1 MQGNRLQRLSLQL
14 RKVELN
20 DFLLLNILRNGN
32 MKIIGHRG
40 ARGEAPENT
49 LGGFQHII
57 DLGLK
62 AVEFDVRLL
71 RDGKL
76 AVLHD
81 ATLQRTAGK
90 SDVLSSLDTNQLTQ
104 FDNRQG
110 WKDWGQPEPIPTL
123 QQTLNLLIDFEH
135 IEVEVKAVENQDE
148 VIQILD
154 QLIIELN
161 TWSNADAVT
170 VTSFDVRIL
179 AALQQSRIENKHQ
192 LKTGLLLEPFSNS
205 NHPPETQ
212 MPTQQAIE
220 LGCSRIGLSDK
231 LANESSVLAIKNAG
245 LAISIWTVNSP
256 ERAKELEKWHVN
268 GLITDHPSLM
278 LKELIE
284 NI

>member
-1 MQGNRLQRLSLQL
+1 
-14 RKVELN
+14 
-20 DFLLLNILRNGN
+20 

-71 RDGKL
+71 RDGTL

-90 SDVLSSLDTNQLTQ
+90 PDILSNLTATHLTD

-110 WKDWGQPEPIPTL
+110 WKNWTQPEPIPTL
-123 QQTLNLLIDFEH
+123 QQTLNLLIHFDH
-135 IEVEVKAVENQDE
+135 IEVEVKAVDDQDAVLKIVE
-148 VIQILD
+148 
-154 QLIIELN
+154 QLIIELDH
-161 TWSNADAVT
+161 WSNVKAVT

-179 AALQQSRIENKHQ
+179 AALQQSRTEQKHQ
-192 LKTGLLLEPFSNS
+192 LKTGLLLEPSSHSNDATKNQS
-205 NHPPETQ
+205 PA
-212 MPTQQAIE
+212 QQAIA
-220 LGCSRIGLSDK
+220 LGCCRIGLSDK
-231 LANESSVLAIKNAG
+231 LATESSILAIKNTG
-245 LAISIWTVNSP
+245 LAISIWTVNST
-256 ERAKELEKWHVN
+256 ERAKELEKWHID
-268 GLITDHPSLM
+268 GLITDHPTRM
-278 LKELIE
+278 LQSSIG

>member
-1 MQGNRLQRLSLQL
+1 
-14 RKVELN
+14 
-20 DFLLLNILRNGN
+20 
-32 MKIIGHRG
+32 MKLIGHRG

-49 LGGFQHII
+49 LGGFRHIV

-71 RDGKL
+71 CDGKL

-90 SDVLSSLDTNQLTQ
+90 PDSLSNLSEGELSQ

-110 WKDWGQPEPIPTL
+110 WADWAQPEPIPTL
-123 QQTLNLLIDFEH
+123 QRTLELLINFEH
-135 IEVEVKAVENQDE
+135 IEVEVKAVENQYE
-148 VIQILD
+148 VLKIVD

-161 TWSNADAVT
+161 TWSNQKAVT

-179 AALQQSRIENKHQ
+179 AALQQKRCENKHH
-192 LKTGLLLEPFSNS
+192 LKSGLLLEPSSLANAL
-205 NHPPETQ
+205 PYGETAAE
-212 MPTQQAIE
+212 QAIA

-231 LANESSVLAIKNAG
+231 LTNHDSVLAIQNAG
-245 LAISIWTVNSP
+245 LALSIWTVNTP
-256 ERAKELEKWHVN
+256 ERAKELESWQVD
-268 GLITDHPSLM
+268 GLITDYPSLM
-278 LKELIE
+278 LSHLIG

>member
-1 MQGNRLQRLSLQL
+1 
-14 RKVELN
+14 
-20 DFLLLNILRNGN
+20 

-57 DLGLK
+57 NLGLK

-71 RDGKL
+71 HDGKL

-81 ATLQRTAGK
+81 PTLQRTAGK
-90 SDVLSSLDTNQLTQ
+90 PDQLSNLTEKDLSH

-110 WKDWGQPEPIPTL
+110 WANWGTPEPIPTL
-123 QQTLNLLIDFEH
+123 QQTLDLLTHFEH
-135 IEVEVKAVENQDE
+135 IEVEVKAVEDQNAVFKIVE
-148 VIQILD
+148 
-154 QLIIELN
+154 QLIRELN
-161 TWSNADAVT
+161 HWSNVNAIT

-179 AALQQSRIENKHQ
+179 AALQHSRAENKHQ
-192 LKTGLLLEPFSNS
+192 LKTGLLLEPSTS
-205 NHPPETQ
+205 TKDQSTIQTPAE
-212 MPTQQAIE
+212 QALS

-231 LANESSVLAIKNAG
+231 LATEASILAFKNAG

-256 ERAKELEKWHVN
+256 ERAKELEKWQVN
-268 GLITDHPSLM
+268 GLITDNPTRMIKNS
-278 LKELIE
+278 IG

>member
-1 MQGNRLQRLSLQL
+1 
-14 RKVELN
+14 
-20 DFLLLNILRNGN
+20 

-49 LGGFQHII
+49 LGGFRHII

-71 RDGKL
+71 RDGQL

-90 SDVLSSLDTNQLTQ
+90 SDLLADLDTNDLSD

-110 WKDWGQPEPIPTL
+110 WTDWTQPEPIPTL
-123 QQTLNLLIDFEH
+123 QQVLDLLIYFDH
-135 IEVEVKAVENQDE
+135 IEVEVKAVESEDDVLKITE
-148 VIQILD
+148 

-161 TWSNADAVT
+161 TWSNQQAIT

-179 AALQQSRIENKHQ
+179 AALQRSRMEQKHQ
-192 LKTGLLLEPFSNS
+192 LKTGLLLERSSDSNDLS
-205 NHPPETQ
+205 SAQTYA
-212 MPTQQAIE
+212 QQAVE

-231 LANESSVLAIKNAG
+231 LATESRVSAIKDAG
-245 LAISIWTVNSP
+245 LLISIWTVNST
-256 ERAKELEKWHVN
+256 ERAKTLQNWQVD

-278 LKELIE
+278 LANLIG

>member
-1 MQGNRLQRLSLQL
+1 
-14 RKVELN
+14 
-20 DFLLLNILRNGN
+20 

-49 LGGFQHII
+49 LGGFRHIV

-81 ATLQRTAGK
+81 ATLQRTAGQ
-90 SDVLSSLDTNQLTQ
+90 SDLLADLNTNNLSH

-110 WKDWGQPEPIPTL
+110 WTDWTQPEPIPTL
-123 QQTLNLLIDFEH
+123 QQVLDILTSFDH
-135 IEVEVKAVENQDE
+135 IEVEVKAVESEDDVLKITE
-148 VIQILD
+148 
-154 QLIIELN
+154 QLMIELN
-161 TWSNADAVT
+161 TWSNQHAIT

-179 AALQQSRIENKHQ
+179 AALQHSRIAQKHQ
-192 LKTGLLLEPFSNS
+192 LKTGLLLEPSLSSNDNDS
-205 NHPPETQ
+205 SESQTYV
-212 MPTQQAIE
+212 QQALE

-231 LANESSVLAIKNAG
+231 LATEPRVSAIKDAG
-245 LAISIWTVNSP
+245 LLISIWTVNST
-256 ERAKELEKWHVN
+256 ERAKTLQNWQID

-278 LKELIE
+278 LANLIG

>member
-1 MQGNRLQRLSLQL
+1 
-14 RKVELN
+14 
-20 DFLLLNILRNGN
+20 

-90 SDVLSSLDTNQLTQ
+90 PDSLSNLTEQ
-104 FDNRQG
+104 DLGRFDNRQG
-110 WKDWGQPEPIPTL
+110 WQNWEQSEPIPTL
-123 QQTLNLLIDFEH
+123 QQTLHLLTGFEH
-135 IEVEVKAVENQDE
+135 IEVEVKAVEDQNAVSKIVE
-148 VIQILD
+148 
-154 QLIIELN
+154 QLILELN
-161 TWSNADAVT
+161 YWSNVEAVT
-170 VTSFDVRIL
+170 VTSFDIRIL
-179 AALQQSRIENKHQ
+179 AALQQSRIEGKHH
-192 LKTGLLLEPFSNS
+192 LRTGLLLEPKTNSIEQSHLSNES
-205 NHPPETQ
+205 LLQTPE
-212 MPTQQAIE
+212 QQAIS

-231 LANESSVLAIKNAG
+231 LTTESSILTIKNAG
-245 LAISIWTVNSP
+245 LSISIWTVNSP
-256 ERAKELEKWHVN
+256 ERAYELEKWQVD
-268 GLITDHPSLM
+268 GLITDYPTQM
-278 LKELIE
+278 LKNSIG

>member
-1 MQGNRLQRLSLQL
+1 
-14 RKVELN
+14 
-20 DFLLLNILRNGN
+20 

-49 LGGFQHII
+49 LGGFRHII

-71 RDGKL
+71 RDGQL

-90 SDVLSSLDTNQLTQ
+90 SDLLADLDTNDLSD

-110 WKDWGQPEPIPTL
+110 WTDWTQPEPIPTL
-123 QQTLNLLIDFEH
+123 QQVLDLLIHFDH
-135 IEVEVKAVENQDE
+135 IEVEVKAVESEHDVLKIAE
-148 VIQILD
+148 
-154 QLIIELN
+154 QLMIELN
-161 TWSNADAVT
+161 NWSNQLAIT

-179 AALQQSRIENKHQ
+179 AALQQSRAEQRHP
-192 LKTGLLLEPFSNS
+192 LKTGLLLEPSSDFIDLSS
-205 NHPPETQ
+205 AQTYA
-212 MPTQQAIE
+212 QQAVE

-231 LANESSVLAIKNAG
+231 LATESRVSAIKDAG
-245 LAISIWTVNSP
+245 LLISIWTVNST
-256 ERAKELEKWHVN
+256 ERAKILQNWQVD

-278 LKELIE
+278 LANLIG